1 VRARQHLE
9 AGLCAVRVG
18 TPLSVPHQQ
27 QPRVGKRG
35 FLRV

>member
-9 AGLCAVRVG
+9 AGLGAVRVA
-18 TPLSVPHQQ
+18 TPLSTPF
-27 QPRVGKRG
+27 GKRG